1 MSNILVVDDEA
12 GIREL
17 LQEILSDEGHQVQLA
32 ENAENARV
40 VFDGDL
46 PDLVLLDIWM
56 PDTDGI
62 TLLKEWS
69 SSGHLAVPV
78 IMMSG
83 HGTIDTAV
91 EATKIG
97 AFDFLEKP
105 IALQKLLHTVGRAL
119 KFGTARG
126 RPLAGLSPLG
136 KSPLII
142 ELQNRLQ
149 RLSQYRGAVLFLG
162 EHGSPFELTARALHP
177 HDAPWVAP
185 EDFDW
190 LAHSPF
196 EFLQKAERGTL
207 FLKEIAHLGKLEQRG
222 LSLLLARLDKFEARL
237 ICCSSQPLPRR
248 VSEGLF
254 DADLLQTLSS
264 ITISLPTLREHR
276 EDIPEMA
283 KQLLLALTEAK
294 EIPAKNFDI
303 AALNALRLYDWPFN
317 WSELQNV
324 VRTAALTCLS
334 DEISAADIKRV
345 LSQFEQPDLSTRTGT
360 GTFSFDLPLREARDL
375 FERLYFE
382 HHLEKADGNVS
393 RIADTVGLERTHLY
407 RKLKQLDIKF
417 SRKPD

>member
-105 IALQKLLHTVGRAL
+105 IALQKLLHTVTRAL
-119 KFGTARG
+119 KFGTARS

-149 RLSQYRGAVLFLG
+149 RLSKYRGAVLFLG
-162 EHGSPFELTARALHP
+162 EHGSPFELTARVLHQQG
-177 HDAPWVAP
+177 APWVAP
-185 EDFDW
+185 EDVDW

-222 LSLLLARLDKFEARL
+222 LSLLLTRLDKFEARL
-237 ICCSSQPLPRR
+237 VCCSSQPLPRL

-264 ITISLPTLREHR
+264 ITLSLPTLREHR
-276 EDIPEMA
+276 EDIPEIA

-294 EIPAKNFDI
+294 EVSAKSFDI

-345 LSQFEQPDLSTRTGT
+345 LSQFEQPDLSTHS

-382 HHLEKADGNVS
+382 HHIEKADGNVS

>member
-17 LQEILSDEGHQVQLA
+17 LQEILNDEGHQVLLA
-32 ENAENARV
+32 ENAENARRAFV
-40 VFDGDL
+40 SEA

-69 SSGHLAVPV
+69 ASGQLCMPV

-119 KFGTARG
+119 KFGAARG

-136 KSPLII
+136 KSPVII
-142 ELQNRLQ
+142 DLQNRLQ
-149 RLSQYRGAVLFLG
+149 RLDKYRGAVLFVG
-162 EHGSPFELTARALHP
+162 EHGAPFELAARVLHP
-177 HDAPWVAP
+177 SGAPWVMPDDMA
-185 EDFDW
+185 W
-190 LAHSPF
+190 LGHNPF
-196 EFLQKAERGTL
+196 EVLQKAERGTL

-222 LSLLLARLDKFEARL
+222 LSLLLTRLDKFESRL
-237 ICCSSQPLPRR
+237 VCCSSQPLPQL

-254 DADLLQTLSS
+254 DPDLFQALSS
-264 ITISLPTLREHR
+264 ITIRLPCLREHR

-283 KQLLLALTEAK
+283 KHLLLALIEAK
-294 EIPAKNFDI
+294 EIAVKNFDI

-317 WSELQNV
+317 WSELRNV
-324 VRTAALTCLS
+324 IRCVALTSLT
-334 DEISAADIKRV
+334 DEISAADVKRV
-345 LSQFEQPDLSTRTGT
+345 LSQFEQPIVSVGVDP
-360 GTFSFDLPLREARDL
+360 FSFDLPLREARDQ

-382 HHLEKADGNVS
+382 HHIEKAAGNIS

-417 SRKPD
+417 SRKSD